1 MENEQKYIRTPSKRC
16 RIIDLLTGEYDEN
29 NKEIKTILGFIRRVR
44 IYGNVIKKITHI
56 SNGENNESM
65 IRNAQGQNIRI
76 SFLIDDGTGSFWMNL
91 FSISEEKYNYI
102 NEGDLVHIVG
112 IVKKDENGN
121 LLIFPDFIQKIEDIN
136 FEILHLLNLIEERKR
151 SLDLIKESDNN
162 FKIESR
168 SLFQQKDI
176 IKQSDLINS
185 KTEEINISKDNLNL
199 GNEIIYEDTIKLLD
213 EDKEATILNYIKDND
228 TEKGVS
234 FNDILKN
241 INISEKELKEILDFL
256 IFNTKIYTNEYGNY
270 KAYIF

>member
-199 GNEIIYEDTIKLLD
+199 GNEIIYEDTIKLLLPRMQA
-213 EDKEATILNYIKDND
+213 EIQSVPLYFIPQ
-228 TEKGVS
+228 
-234 FNDILKN
+234 LLL
-241 INISEKELKEILDFL
+241 ISA
-256 IFNTKIYTNEYGNY
+256 NS
-270 KAYIF
+270 